1 VKGINVIVLFGAIL
15 FANTNS
21 LAQTKKI
28 SFINKGQTVPNF
40 PLQLFNGETPQNT
53 HLYDIKKKLI
63 LLDIWGIDCT
73 TCIKA
78 MPHLLELQ
86 QKLKDDVQIILVT
99 KNTKK
104 QVDELWR
111 KLKGHAP
118 QKIIDAYQQ
127 LSSVIGDTVIT
138 RTIPVDGLP
147 TQAWIDNSYM
157 LRAITNSTTTNVENM
172 QAFITGAK
180 THLDEQGTKKMDINN
195 PLSWLDKDTG
205 FLDRLEA
212 YSFIF
217 SRINHSGIGHR
228 TVVAKTDSTS
238 GKIVS
243 FSCVNV
249 PLTDLYKLAYFKYNP
264 RIYVPDYKI
273 LLNIRDKGK
282 FRWEMDYSKFYD
294 WADTSLYCFAVKVR
308 PADADCIYKVM
319 QGLLDNYFHYQSRIE
334 TRRIKYLA
342 LKRISTGDKLK
353 TTTKY
358 TVNEFSVNAKGSF
371 LVLKNQSM
379 ELLFSRMESLVYLQ
393 DPFMPF
399 FDETGYKQNIDIT
412 LPWSDNLDEVSYD
425 EVRKTLNRYGL
436 GIVEEY
442 KDLEILVIS
451 DVY

>member
-1 VKGINVIVLFGAIL
+1 VKRINVIVLFGAIL

-21 LAQTKKI
+21 FGQTKKI
-28 SFINKGQTVPNF
+28 SYIRKGQTVPNF
-40 PLQLFNGETPQNT
+40 PLQIFNGKTSQNT

-86 QKLKDDVQIILVT
+86 QNLKDDVQIVLVT
-99 KNTKK
+99 KNTKE
-104 QVDELWR
+104 QVDGLWR

-118 QKIIDAYQQ
+118 KTIIDAYQQ
-127 LSSVIGDTVIT
+127 LQSVLNDTMIT

-147 TQAWIDNSYM
+147 TQAWIDTAHM
-157 LRAITNSTTTNVENM
+157 LRAITNSTTTNLENM
-172 QAFITGAK
+172 QAFITGGK
-180 THLDEQGTKKMDINN
+180 VHLDEQGTKKMDIAN

-205 FLDRLEA
+205 FLDRIQS

-217 SRINHSGIGHR
+217 SRVNHSGIGHR
-228 TVVAKTDSTS
+228 TVVAKTDSIS

-264 RIYVPDYKI
+264 RAYVPDYKI
-273 LLNIRDKGK
+273 LLNIRDKDK

-294 WADTSLYCFAVKVR
+294 WADTSLYCFAVKVM
-308 PADADCIYKVM
+308 PTEADCIYKMM
-319 QGLLDNYFHYQSRIE
+319 QGLLDNYFHYQSQME
-334 TRRIKYLA
+334 RRRVRCLA

-353 TTTKY
+353 TTAQNTMY
-358 TVNEFSVNAKGSF
+358 EYSVNTKGSF
-371 LVLKNQSM
+371 LVLKNQPM
-379 ELLFSRMESLVYLQ
+379 ELLFSRLESLLYLH

-399 FDETGYKQNIDIT
+399 FDETNYRQNIDIT

-425 EVRKTLNRYGL
+425 EVRKTLNKYGL
-436 GIVEEY
+436 DLVEEY
-442 KDLEILVIS
+442 KDLEMLVITDS
-451 DVY
+451 N